1 MINLVMTPMVNK
13 IDTQG
18 MSSTQSSSFSVPNGS
33 PDSCGP
39 RQDDSTRPVF
49 SQLEREE
56 LKTIIMEAL
65 NEWEEIKE
73 LSVSK

>member
-1 MINLVMTPMVNK
+1 MENK

-18 MSSTQSSSFSVPNGS
+18 MGSAQSSPFSS
-33 PDSCGP
+33 PSESPESCGP
-39 RQDDSTRPVF
+39 RQNDSTRPVF

-65 NEWEEIKE
+65 NEWSE
-73 LSVSK
+73 

>member
-1 MINLVMTPMVNK
+1 MITLVMTPMENK

-18 MSSTQSSSFSVPNGS
+18 MTSSQSSPFSSPSES

-49 SQLEREE
+49 SELERDE
-56 LKTIIMEAL
+56 LKDIITEAL
-65 NEWEEIKE
+65 NEW
-73 LSVSK
+73 SR

>member
-1 MINLVMTPMVNK
+1 MMNWGMTPMESK

-18 MSSTQSSSFSVPNGS
+18 MSSTQSSPFSSASES

-49 SQLEREE
+49 SELERDE
-56 LKTIIMEAL
+56 LKDIIAEAL
-65 NEWEEIKE
+65 NEW
-73 LSVSK
+73 SR